1 MQENGPSR
9 LTDFLISGAIAFFLS
24 PIVIIVISVSD
35 GYWPD
40 GYNAGPFG
48 GAFLLAWII
57 FAIIGAIIFFI
68 ISLVIRAAQGPKNH
82 STSNTYNPPNYQIP
96 YQQPQNSP
104 NKLDEYG
111 GLEKLAELKDKGIVS
126 DKEFQ
131 AEKDK
136 ILNP

>member
-1 MQENGPSR
+1 MNEQGPSR
-9 LTDFLISGAIAFFLS
+9 LNDFLISGAFAFFLS

-57 FAIIGAIIFFI
+57 FAIIGTIIFFI
-68 ISLVIRAAQGPKNH
+68 ISLVIRAVQGPKNH
-82 STSNTYNPPNYQIP
+82 NTTNTHIPPNYQTS
-96 YQQPQNSP
+96 YQQHQNSP

-111 GLEKLAELKDKGIVS
+111 GLEKLAELKEKGILS
-126 DKEFQ
+126 DAEFQ
-131 AEKDK
+131 KEKDR